1 MTMTFPITPIACQP
15 STSPASP
22 LAGPRTA
29 VSGHDVLQ
37 RIGDALASNQERL
50 RHIQLL
56 MVAFYAVAAAIVI
69 FTSSPWSAQFEHWM
83 AILMWGLWWPAVLVG
98 NLLFGQAWCGLL
110 CPDGALTELAGRWSR
125 RAKIPHALRWPGWA
139 IIGFATTLLA
149 VHATNATHNAKA
161 TFLILGTLS
170 VGALAIGALF
180 GKGRRVWC
188 RYLCPVSILFEML
201 SRCAPIYFRVDRAAW
216 NAPIWRRAS
225 RIECPV
231 LIDIR
236 NMTGAAGC
244 HMCGRCSGH
253 RNAVVL
259 TIRRPWDETLM
270 LTPASPIRREV
281 AVLMF
286 GLFGLVPA
294 TLLAFGLWE
303 VFVPQLLLRL
313 AIAVLLGILIVVA
326 ARLVNVGAMRV
337 TQTLV
342 PLAGLGTAALLLKTS
357 FVGIANPASLG
368 DLVST
373 VAYILI
379 AGGIALSGALAERT
393 FTPMRAQV
401 RSRACIALII
411 WLAVAGAG
419 AGIFAVSIAAVH

>member
-1 MTMTFPITPIACQP
+1 MTPIASQP
-15 STSPASP
+15 STSPASH
-22 LAGPRTA
+22 LAGPETA
-29 VSGHDVLQ
+29 VSGRDILQ
-37 RIGDALASNQERL
+37 RIGYALASNQERL

-69 FTSSPWSAQFEHWM
+69 FTSSPWSAQFERWM
-83 AILMWGLWWPAVLVG
+83 AILLWGLWWPAVLVG

-110 CPDGALTELAGRWSR
+110 CPDGVLTELAGRWSR
-125 RAKIPHALRWPGWA
+125 RVKIPHVLRWPGWA
-139 IIGFATTLLA
+139 ILGFATTLLA
-149 VHATNATHNAKA
+149 VHATDATHNAKA

-170 VGALAIGALF
+170 VGALTIGALY

-188 RYLCPVSILFEML
+188 RYLCPVSILFGML
-201 SRCAPIYFRVDRAAW
+201 SRCAPIYFRVDRVAW
-216 NAPIWRRAS
+216 SAPIWRRAS

-236 NMTGAAGC
+236 NMTGSAGC

-259 TIRRPWDETLM
+259 TVRRPWDETLM

-294 TLLAFGLWE
+294 TLLAFGSWE

-342 PLAGLGTAALLLKTS
+342 PLAGLGTAALLVKTS
-357 FVGIANPASLG
+357 FVGIADSTSFG
-368 DLVST
+368 DVVST
-373 VAYILI
+373 TAYILI

-393 FTPMRAQV
+393 FTPMRALA

-419 AGIFAVSIAAVH
+419 AGMFAVSIAAVH